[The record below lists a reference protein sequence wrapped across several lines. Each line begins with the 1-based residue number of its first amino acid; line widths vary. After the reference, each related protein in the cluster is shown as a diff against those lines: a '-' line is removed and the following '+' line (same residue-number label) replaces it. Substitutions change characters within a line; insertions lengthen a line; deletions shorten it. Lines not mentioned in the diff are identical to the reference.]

1 MRKLLLACSLIL
13 IVGITAWLWLR
24 PESASAPS
32 PEDTDSSAT
41 TFNKKKYSTDSPS
54 SLWVAVN
61 KQRPLPSSYT
71 PAKLRTP
78 SVELRGTVDMLV
90 RDEAAKA
97 TEAMFAAARKAGISL
112 ALVSGYRSY
121 SYQSQV
127 YNNFV
132 RQDGTAAA
140 NRYSAKPGHSEHQT
154 GLAIDVGDVNGT
166 CQLETCFGDTPA
178 GKWVAQNA
186 YRYGFIIRYK
196 EDTERQVGFS
206 YEPWHLRYVGPELAR
221 ELNRTG
227 QTMEAFFGLPDAPD
241 YK

>member
-1 MRKLLLACSLIL
+1 
-13 IVGITAWLWLR
+13 
-24 PESASAPS
+24 
-32 PEDTDSSAT
+32 
-41 TFNKKKYSTDSPS
+41 
-54 SLWVAVN
+54 
-61 KQRPLPSSYT
+61 
-71 PAKLRTP
+71 
-78 SVELRGTVDMLV
+78 MLV